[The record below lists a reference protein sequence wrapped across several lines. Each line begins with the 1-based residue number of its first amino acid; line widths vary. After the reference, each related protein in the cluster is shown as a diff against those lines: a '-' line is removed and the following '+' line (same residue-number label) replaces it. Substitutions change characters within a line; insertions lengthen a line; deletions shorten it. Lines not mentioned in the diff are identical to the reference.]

1 MHKVLEKVS
10 RFAKFCLVLMSILFG
25 SLLRANVA
33 ICREPQISSENRIFG
48 LYNPNSPL
56 RYLLQQMMLRNPKR
70 FPFRQ
75 ILINFFIHTV
85 GLKKNSTSLQK
96 FQLTSFSSQSLKTPE
111 ASRLYKNFMQN
122 IF

>member
-25 SLLRANVA
+25 SLLRANVT

-48 LYNPNSPL
+48 LYNPSNPL
-56 RYLLQQMMLRNPKR
+56 RYLLQEMMLRNPKR

-75 ILINFFIHTV
+75 IRQV
-85 GLKKNSTSLQK
+85 Q
-96 FQLTSFSSQSLKTPE
+96 
-111 ASRLYKNFMQN
+111 
-122 IF
+122 